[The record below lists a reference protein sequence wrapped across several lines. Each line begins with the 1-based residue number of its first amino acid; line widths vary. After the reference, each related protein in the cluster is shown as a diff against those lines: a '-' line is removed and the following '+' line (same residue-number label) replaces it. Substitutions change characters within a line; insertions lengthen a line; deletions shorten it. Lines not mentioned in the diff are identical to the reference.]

1 MLSRATEGTA
11 QNVELGLSGDRKED
25 AITPTFLGRRVPAK
39 PWKEVQS
46 LAFPPDNDVKEQ
58 VRAASDIVDVLGG
71 YLNLR
76 RQGRGYVALC
86 PWHDDSRPSF
96 QVNPQRQSWRCWVCG
111 IGGDVFS
118 FVMRRESIEFR
129 EALELLAER
138 ANINLPSQ
146 GPVAP
151 AGSPDDKKYQF
162 NALAWAER
170 LFHELLLNDPIA
182 DEARRYLHDR
192 GMTKEAIHRFHIG
205 FSPNDWQWLCNKSN
219 QSEYTQTVLEKVG
232 LIGQSQGGRMY
243 DRFKGRV
250 IFPIRDVQ
258 SRPIAFGGRILPAY
272 ADEKS
277 AKYVNS
283 PETRLFSKSDNVYAL
298 DMARDHITN
307 SKKVIVVEGY
317 TDVIALHEAGVKNAV
332 AVLGTALGPRH
343 IQLLRRYADTV
354 YLVLDGDDAGQKRTS
369 EVLELFIA
377 QQVDLRVCTLPE
389 KLDPCDFVQQQ
400 GADAFRAHLAKSLDA
415 LEHKIRIATAGIDL
429 ANDLHGAN
437 DALEDVLNTLAKA
450 PNLAAETSSEV
461 RLREHQFLA
470 RIARQFQVAESELR
484 TRLSSLRKATSSK
497 QRPVS
502 YDEAPVV
509 TQKVYRIAEL
519 DNWDRTLLELMLA
532 LPETIEWCLDEI
544 GPDELISEGAKA
556 IYQVIKSRSDAHED
570 CGFPGILD
578 SIDNESLRFLLI
590 ELDESAASRGF
601 GDPDEEL
608 KRIVAAY
615 RTRHEDRFEGQQVAS
630 MQQKQ
635 VTPEEE
641 LDLLKQ
647 IVEQKRNRQGISF
660 PTDG

>member
-1 MLSRATEGTA
+1 MVFPLE
-11 QNVELGLSGDRKED
+11 NND
-25 AITPTFLGRRVPAK
+25 A
-39 PWKEVQS
+39 
-46 LAFPPDNDVKEQ
+46 KEQ
-58 VRAASDIVDVLGG
+58 VRAASDIVDVLGS

-129 EALELLAER
+129 EALELLADR
-138 ANINLPSQ
+138 ANIALPSS
-146 GPVAP
+146 AP
-151 AGSPDDKKYQF
+151 AAPVGSPDDKKYQY

-170 LFHELLLNDPIA
+170 LFHELLLKDPIA
-182 DEARRYLHDR
+182 DEARRYLQDR
-192 GMTKEAIHRFHIG
+192 GMTQDAIHHFHLG
-205 FSPNDWQWLCNKSN
+205 FAPNDWQWLCNRSLH
-219 QSEYTQTVLEKVG
+219 SEYSQGVLEKVG
-232 LIGQSQGGRMY
+232 LIGRSQSGNLY

-250 IFPIRDVQ
+250 IFPIRDPQ
-258 SRPIAFGGRILPAY
+258 ARPIAFGGRILPAY
-272 ADEKS
+272 ADEKA

-298 DMARDHITN
+298 DLARDHITN

-377 QQVDLRVCTLPE
+377 QQVDLRISTLPDN
-389 KLDPCDFVQQQ
+389 LDPCDFVQQQ
-400 GADAFRAHLAKSLDA
+400 GADAFRAHLDKSLDA
-415 LEHKIRIATAGIDL
+415 LEHKIRIATNGVNL

-450 PNLAAETSSEV
+450 PNLGSSTSSEV

-470 RIARQFQVAESELR
+470 RIARQFQVDDSELR
-484 TRLSSLRKATSSK
+484 TRLASLRRAAGAK
-497 QRPVS
+497 QRLPHPEEMPAV
-502 YDEAPVV
+502 ANK
-509 TQKVYRIAEL
+509 TYRIGEL
-519 DNWDRTLLELMLA
+519 DSWDRLLLELMLA
-532 LPETIEWCLDEI
+532 HPETIEWCLDEI
-544 GPDELISEGAKA
+544 GPDELTSEGARA
-556 IYQVIKSRSDAHED
+556 IFQVLKSRSEAHED

-590 ELDESAASRGF
+590 ELDEAASQKEIAE
-601 GDPDEEL
+601 PDAEL
-608 KRIVAAY
+608 KSIIAAF
-615 RTRHEDRFEGQQVAS
+615 RRRHEDRYMGQQVAS
-630 MQQKQ
+630 MQQQALSEKD
-635 VTPEEE
+635 E
-641 LDLLKQ
+641 LDILNQ
-647 IVEQKRNRQGISF
+647 IIEQQRNRQGISF

>member
-1 MLSRATEGTA
+1 M
-11 QNVELGLSGDRKED
+11 SGKGFPFNPGRKSK
-25 AITPTFLGRRVPAK
+25 RVA
-39 PWKEVQS
+39 
-46 LAFPPDNDVKEQ
+46 LPPDNNVTKEDVKEQ
-58 VRAASDIVDVLGG
+58 VRAASDIVDVLGA

-96 QVNPQRQSWRCWVCG
+96 QINPQRQSWRCWVCG
-111 IGGDVFS
+111 IGGDVFN
-118 FVMRRESIEFR
+118 FVMRRESIDFR
-129 EALELLAER
+129 EALELLADR
-138 ANINLPSQ
+138 ANIALPSQ

-151 AGSPDDKKYQF
+151 AGSPDDKKFQY

-170 LFHELLLNDPIA
+170 LFHELLLKDPIA

-192 GMTKEAIHRFHIG
+192 GITQEAIHHFHIG
-205 FSPNDWQWLCNKSN
+205 FSPNDWQWLCNKSH
-219 QSEYTQTVLEKVG
+219 QSQYTQPVLEKVG
-232 LIGQSQGGRMY
+232 LIGKSQSGNAY

-250 IFPIRDVQ
+250 IFPIRDAQ

-298 DMARDHITN
+298 DLARDHITN

-317 TDVIALHEAGVKNAV
+317 TDVIALHEAGVKNTV

-354 YLVLDGDDAGQKRTS
+354 YLVLDGDEAGQKRTS

-377 QQVDLRVCTLPE
+377 QQVDLRIATLPNN
-389 KLDPCDFVQQQ
+389 LDPCDFVQQQ
-400 GADAFRAHLAKSLDA
+400 GADVFRAHLAKSLDA

-450 PNLAAETSSEV
+450 PNLASETSSEV

-470 RIARQFQVAESELR
+470 RIARQFQVADSELR
-484 TRLSSLRKATSSK
+484 TRLSSLRKAAKTKEHRFESEHGGPAEK
-497 QRPVS
+497 PNK
-502 YDEAPVV
+502 
-509 TQKVYRIAEL
+509 TFRIGEL
-519 DNWDRTLLELMLA
+519 DSWDRLLIELMLA
-532 LPETIEWCLDEI
+532 HPETIEWCFDEI
-544 GPDELISEGAKA
+544 GPDELTSEGAKA
-556 IYQVIKSRSDAHED
+556 IFQVIRSRSEAHED

-590 ELDESAASRGF
+590 ELDESASQKEIAE
-601 GDPDEEL
+601 PEEEL
-608 KRIVAAY
+608 KSIIAAF
-615 RTRHEDRFEGQQVAS
+615 RRRHEDRYMGQQVAS
-630 MQQKQ
+630 MQQK
-635 VTPEEE
+635 VLSEEDE
-641 LDLLKQ
+641 LDILKQ
-647 IVEQKRNRQGISF
+647 IIEQQRNRQGISF

>member
-1 MLSRATEGTA
+1 M
-11 QNVELGLSGDRKED
+11 
-25 AITPTFLGRRVPAK
+25 
-39 PWKEVQS
+39 
-46 LAFPPDNDVKEQ
+46 AFPPDNDVKEQ

-138 ANINLPSQ
+138 ANIALPSQ

-151 AGSPDDKKYQF
+151 AGSPDDKKYQY

-192 GMTKEAIHRFHIG
+192 GMTKEAIQRFHIG

-219 QSEYTQTVLEKVG
+219 QSQYTQPVLEKVG

-298 DMARDHITN
+298 DLARDHITN

-377 QQVDLRVCTLPE
+377 QQVDLRICTLPE

-400 GADAFRAHLAKSLDA
+400 GAEAFRAHLAKSLDA

-429 ANDLHGAN
+429 ANDLHSAN

-484 TRLSSLRKATSSK
+484 TRLSSLRKATKTNHHGSAA
-497 QRPVS
+497 PVS
-502 YDEAPVV
+502 HG
-509 TQKVYRIAEL
+509 QKVGVADRIYRIGDL
-519 DNWDRTLLELMLA
+519 DNWDKTLLKMMLA
-532 LPETIEWCLDEI
+532 LPETIEWCLEEI
-544 GPDELISEGAKA
+544 GPDELRSETGRV
-556 IYQVIKSRSDAHED
+556 IYRIFKTRSDAHQD

-578 SIDNESLRFLLI
+578 SVESESIRFLLI
-590 ELDESAASRGF
+590 ELDELATEHKF
-601 GDPDEEL
+601 GDPSEEL
-608 KRIVAAY
+608 KMIINAY
-615 RTRHEDRFEGQQVAS
+615 RGDHEDRISGNQQSS
-630 MQQKQ
+630 MIQKEI
-635 VTPEEE
+635 PEEDE
-641 LDLLKQ
+641 LDVLKE

>member
-1 MLSRATEGTA
+1 MLPRATEGTA
-11 QNVELGLSGDRKED
+11 QNVKLGLSGDRKED
-25 AITPTFLGRRVPAK
+25 AITLTILGQRVPVK
-39 PWKEVQS
+39 PWKDVQRV
-46 LAFPPDNDVKEQ
+46 AFPPDNDVKEQ

-129 EALELLAER
+129 EALELLADR
-138 ANINLPSQ
+138 ANIALPSQ

-151 AGSPDDKKYQF
+151 AGSPDDKKYQY
-162 NALAWAER
+162 NALAWVER

-192 GMTKEAIHRFHIG
+192 GITKEAIHHFHIG

-219 QSEYTQTVLEKVG
+219 QSEYTQPVLEKVG
-232 LIGQSQGGRMY
+232 VIGQSQGGRMY

-272 ADEKS
+272 ADEKA

-298 DMARDHITN
+298 DLARDHITN

-377 QQVDLRVCTLPE
+377 QQVDLRITTLPSN
-389 KLDPCDFVQQQ
+389 LDPCDFVQQN
-400 GADAFRAHLAKSLDA
+400 GADAFREHLAKSLDA

-429 ANDLHGAN
+429 ANDLHSAN

-484 TRLSSLRKATSSK
+484 TRLSSLRKAASTK
-497 QRPVS
+497 QRMPS
-502 YDEAPVV
+502 YDEAPPAI
-509 TQKVYRIAEL
+509 QKVYRISDL
-519 DNWDRTLLELMLA
+519 DNWDKTLLKMMLA

-544 GPDELISEGAKA
+544 GPDELRSEAGKVV
-556 IYQVIKSRSDAHED
+556 YRVFKTRSDAHQD
-570 CGFPGILD
+570 CAFPGILD
-578 SIDNESLRFLLI
+578 SVDDESIRFLLI
-590 ELDESAASRGF
+590 ELDDLASDQKF
-601 GDPDEEL
+601 GDPSEEL
-608 KRIVAAY
+608 KLIIDAY
-615 RTRHEDRFEGQQVAS
+615 RSDHEDRMIGSQESS
-630 MQQKQ
+630 MMQKRIPQ
-635 VTPEEE
+635 EDE
-641 LDLLKQ
+641 LDVLKE

>member
-1 MLSRATEGTA
+1 MA
-11 QNVELGLSGDRKED
+11 
-25 AITPTFLGRRVPAK
+25 FL
-39 PWKEVQS
+39 
-46 LAFPPDNDVKEQ
+46 PDNDVKEQ
-58 VRAASDIVDVLGG
+58 VRVASDIVDVLGT

-138 ANINLPSQ
+138 ANIALPSA

-151 AGSPDDKKYQF
+151 AGSPDDKKFQF

-170 LFHELLLNDPIA
+170 TFHELLLNDPIA

-192 GMTKEAIHRFHIG
+192 GITKEAIHHFHLG
-205 FSPNDWQWLCNKSN
+205 FSPNDWQWLCNKSI
-219 QSEYTQTVLEKVG
+219 QSAYNHPVLENVG
-232 LIGQSQGGRMY
+232 LIGKSQAGRMY

-272 ADEKS
+272 ADDKS

-298 DMARDHITN
+298 DLARDHITN
-307 SKKVIVVEGY
+307 SKKVVVVEGY

-354 YLVLDGDDAGQKRTS
+354 YLVLDGDEAGQKRTS

-377 QQVDLRVCTLPE
+377 QQVDLRITTLPDN
-389 KLDPCDFVQQQ
+389 LDPCDFVQKY
-400 GADAFRAHLAKSLDA
+400 GADGFRSHLDKSVDA
-415 LEHKIRIATAGIDL
+415 LEHKIRIATAGINL
-429 ANDLHGAN
+429 ANDLHSAN

-450 PNLAAETSSEV
+450 PNLAAEASSEV

-484 TRLSSLRKATSSK
+484 TRLSALRKAASTKTYPANQEEMSANPGK
-497 QRPVS
+497 I
-502 YDEAPVV
+502 
-509 TQKVYRIAEL
+509 YRISTL
-519 DNWDRTLLELMLA
+519 DNWDRTLIELMLA
-532 LPETIEWCLDEI
+532 LPETVEWCLDEI
-544 GPDELISEGAKA
+544 GPDELISEGAQA
-556 IYQVIKSRSDAHED
+556 IYKVIRSRSEAHLD
-570 CGFPGILD
+570 CAFPGILD

-590 ELDESAASRGF
+590 ELDESASNRGF
-601 GDPDEEL
+601 GDADQEL
-608 KRIVAAY
+608 KRIVEAY
-615 RTRHEDRFEGQQVAS
+615 RRRHEERMEGQQVAS
-630 MQQKQ
+630 MQQQSLSK
-635 VTPEEE
+635 EDE
-641 LDLLKQ
+641 LDILQQ
-647 IVEQKRNRQGISF
+647 IIEQNRNRQGISF

>member
-1 MLSRATEGTA
+1 M
-11 QNVELGLSGDRKED
+11 
-25 AITPTFLGRRVPAK
+25 TF
-39 PWKEVQS
+39 S
-46 LAFPPDNDVKEQ
+46 PDNDVKEQ
-58 VRAASDIVDVLGG
+58 VRVASDIVDVLGG

-129 EALELLAER
+129 EALELLADR

-151 AGSPDDKKYQF
+151 TGSPDDKKYQY

-170 LFHELLLNDPIA
+170 VFHELLLSDPVA

-192 GMTKEAIHRFHIG
+192 GITKEVIHHFHVG

-219 QSEYTQTVLEKVG
+219 QSEYTHPVLEKVG
-232 LIGQSQGGRMY
+232 LIGQSQSGRMY

-298 DMARDHITN
+298 DLARDHITN

-354 YLVLDGDDAGQKRTS
+354 YLVLDGDEAGQKRTS
-369 EVLELFIA
+369 EVLEMFIA
-377 QQVDLRVCTLPE
+377 QQVDLRICTLPE
-389 KLDPCDFVQQQ
+389 KMDPCDFVQQQ
-400 GADAFRAHLAKSLDA
+400 GAEAFRAHLAKSLDA
-415 LEHKIRIATAGIDL
+415 LEHKIRIATVGIDL

-437 DALEDVLNTLAKA
+437 DALEEVLNTLAKA

-470 RIARQFQVAESELR
+470 RIARQFHVAESELR
-484 TRLSSLRKATSSK
+484 TRLSSLRKVANSK
-497 QRPVS
+497 QRPPS
-502 YDEAPVV
+502 HDEAPVI
-509 TQKVYRIAEL
+509 TQETYRLGDLA
-519 DNWDRTLLELMLA
+519 NWDKTLLKMMLA

-544 GPDELISEGAKA
+544 GPDELHSEGGRA
-556 IYQVIKSRSDAHED
+556 IYKIFKIRSEAHQD

-578 SIDNESLRFLLI
+578 SVESESIRFLLI
-590 ELDESAASRGF
+590 ELDELASEQKF
-601 GDPDEEL
+601 GDPSEEL
-608 KRIVAAY
+608 KMIIDAY
-615 RTRHEDRFEGQQVAS
+615 RSDHEDRVSGRQQSS
-630 MQQKQ
+630 MLQREI
-635 VTPEEE
+635 PEEDE
-641 LDLLKQ
+641 LDVLKE